1 MKRAKTTLLLFL
13 CVISVFFGIPTYAE
27 GEEAAELSII
37 SANVS
42 GLPSFLSKYDRDVQA
57 SQKTLGEML
66 NKSGYDIICIQEDF
80 GYHDTL
86 AATMTDYP
94 YQTYTS
100 GGVPVGDGLNVFS
113 KYRLYP

>member
-1 MKRAKTTLLLFL
+1 MT
-13 CVISVFFGIPTYAE
+13 S
-27 GEEAAELSII
+27 
-37 SANVS
+37 
-42 GLPSFLSKYDRDVQA
+42 
-57 SQKTLGEML
+57 SQKAYRKRRRGYEKGENNL
-66 NKSGYDIICIQEDF
+66 VTFSLRNIGLLWNSDICGGGGGCRAFDHLRERIGAPVLFVNKSGYDIICVQEDF